1 MGINHS
7 TITHRFAKTNHNMH
21 LYLVRITNS
30 TKPHIEARYKTGYTK
45 WGPNNIIKGRFRY
58 NDDFKGLDVELLA
71 VKNIQ
76 HESAYKARGMCMELE
91 RKVFKHIPKKEWGA
105 IDNIEE
111 HFEIEQR
118 PESFGCTEFHHKD
131 IALTKDELIMK
142 WCQITGGDRV

>member
-1 MGINHS
+1 
-7 TITHRFAKTNHNMH
+7 MH

-76 HESAYKARGMCMELE
+76 HASAYKARAMCKAMEQCKKTQEQLEIMNNQIDRMEGM
-91 RKVFKHIPKKEWGA
+91 
-105 IDNIEE
+105 ID
-111 HFEIEQR
+111 
-118 PESFGCTEFHHKD
+118 
-131 IALTKDELIMK
+131 ALDNKY
-142 WCQITGGDRV
+142 G

>member
-1 MGINHS
+1 
-7 TITHRFAKTNHNMH
+7 
-21 LYLVRITNS
+21 
-30 TKPHIEARYKTGYTK
+30 
-45 WGPNNIIKGRFRY
+45 
-58 NDDFKGLDVELLA
+58 
-71 VKNIQ
+71 
-76 HESAYKARGMCMELE
+76 MCMELE
-91 RKVFKHIPKKEWGA
+91 RKVFKQIPKKEWGA